1 LDAGCVVGKQTK
13 TMSVEETPEVVVDEA
28 ATPGAQLNDKVTVVV
43 HPLVLLSTV
52 DHYNRVAKDTK
63 KRVVG
68 VLLGN
73 KSKGTVDVTNSFAVP
88 FEEDLRNPNIFFID
102 HDFLG
107 TMFSMYKKV
116 NARENIVGF
125 YSTGP
130 KIKENDIRID
140 ELIRRFCPNPVFV
153 IIDVR
158 PDVEA
163 IPTTGYMSIEEV
175 ETDGKDIKRTFKHI
189 PSMIGAYEAEEV
201 GVEHL
206 LRDVNDPSTS
216 SLQNQIKAKAAALG
230 GLREQL
236 LDMKAYLENVLA
248 GKLPVNN
255 LIIYNMQTIFNLLPN
270 LNIDELITALKVK
283 TNDMHLVIYVSSLI
297 RCIIALHDLV
307 RNKIQ
312 YKDQDPDGERADE
325 EKAKPEG
332 EEKEKEKK
340 GGEEEAKDGEK
351 GAAAEEKKSGDK

>member
-1 LDAGCVVGKQTK
+1 
-13 TMSVEETPEVVVDEA
+13 M
-28 ATPGAQLNDKVTVVV
+28 
-43 HPLVLLSTV
+43 
-52 DHYNRVAKDTK
+52 
-63 KRVVG
+63 
-68 VLLGN
+68 
-73 KSKGTVDVTNSFAVP
+73 
-88 FEEDLRNPNIFFID
+88 
-102 HDFLG
+102 
-107 TMFSMYKKV
+107 
-116 NARENIVGF
+116 
-125 YSTGP
+125 
-130 KIKENDIRID
+130 
-140 ELIRRFCPNPVFV
+140 FV

-163 IPTTGYMSIEEV
+163 IPITGYMSIEEV
-175 ETDGKDIKRTFKHI
+175 ETGGKDIKRTFKHI

-270 LNIDELITALKVK
+270 LNIDEMITALKVK

-312 YKDQDPDGERADE
+312 YKDQDPDGERAVDAK
-325 EKAKPEG
+325 EKEAKDGAAKEG
-332 EEKEKEKK
+332 EEKEKAGSDEKK
-340 GGEEEAKDGEK
+340 EEG
-351 GAAAEEKKSGDK
+351 KK